1 MLIMPWWA
9 FLKRSY
15 LSYHT
20 VSFDTSVRLSW
31 PRFWL
36 QRCMRVRLFASL
48 VFLLSL
54 FLFDHIYLSPP
65 NLLTYLQTNSK
76 TTQQDC
82 TIHKNLFSKF
92 VHKCLPLCDKY
103 MHRTYARVHIHIHT
117 IYTHA
122 LTHTGSVGLS
132 NVSIYRLFNV
142 TWQVRIILLDINDNS
157 PTILTN
163 PSALLG
169 TVGEDAAQDTFIISL
184 EATDPDEGRNG
195 TVIFSLTSGTRKVVL
210 WTVRRD
216 DEIIIIFFFFRERC
230 CM

>member
-1 MLIMPWWA
+1 MFA
-9 FLKRSY
+9 FVWQIYASY
-15 LSYHT
+15 IRTRTHTYSY
-20 VSFDTSVRLSW
+20 
-31 PRFWL
+31 
-36 QRCMRVRLFASL
+36 
-48 VFLLSL
+48 
-54 FLFDHIYLSPP
+54 
-65 NLLTYLQTNSK
+65 NL
-76 TTQQDC
+76 
-82 TIHKNLFSKF
+82 H
-92 VHKCLPLCDKY
+92 
-103 MHRTYARVHIHIHT
+103 AR
-117 IYTHA
+117 THA
-122 LTHTGSVGLS
+122 RMRARAHTHTGSVGLS

-216 DEIIIIFFFFRERC
+216 DEIIIIFFFFSWEMLYVKIGMC
-230 CM
+230 VNILISQYCLD